1 MNAAEALC
9 MARENGVHVGIAGTD
24 LILDAETE
32 PASPVL
38 EAIRHHKAGIVALPA
53 EAESNQ
59 AVEDWH
65 DSFEERAAIVEFDAR
80 IPREWAEGYAR
91 LCVMPRH
98 PDFTEDRWQSL
109 IDDAG
114 RFMDGWAVTVAAM
127 GWTALEV
134 FGVDGR
140 MPYTRIDQMGLVP
153 LLGGSEVVA
162 VSADS
167 VTVQT
172 STGARQR
179 ILRANKKKSPE
190 RVTVWEIK
198 NSI

>member
-1 MNAAEALC
+1 
-9 MARENGVHVGIAGTD
+9 
-24 LILDAETE
+24 
-32 PASPVL
+32 
-38 EAIRHHKAGIVALPA
+38 
-53 EAESNQ
+53 
-59 AVEDWH
+59 
-65 DSFEERAAIVEFDAR
+65 
-80 IPREWAEGYAR
+80 
-91 LCVMPRH
+91 
-98 PDFTEDRWQSL
+98 
-109 IDDAG
+109 
-114 RFMDGWAVTVAAM
+114 MDGWAVTVAAM
-127 GWTALEV
+127 GWTALEA

-190 RVTVWEIK
+190 PVTVWEIK